1 MKGAKEKVIDK
12 EDIEN
17 IENRIGNVEKEEIE
31 RKREIESW
39 NKERKKERK
48 MVTIVRRGRKWKG
61 DGFQGR
67 TERNRWKSGNGK
79 KV

>member
-48 MVTIVRRGRKWKG
+48 MVTIVRRGRK
-61 DGFQGR
+61 
-67 TERNRWKSGNGK
+67 
-79 KV
+79 

>member
-1 MKGAKEKVIDK
+1 MIDK
-12 EDIEN
+12 EDREN
-17 IENRIGNVEKEEIE
+17 IENRIESIKKEEIE
-31 RKREIESW
+31 RKGEIESW
-39 NKERKKERK
+39 NKERKRVRK
-48 MVTIVRRGRKWKG
+48 MVTIVRRRRKWKG

>member
-17 IENRIGNVEKEEIE
+17 IENRIGNIEKEEIE

-39 NKERKKERK
+39 NKERKKER
-48 MVTIVRRGRKWKG
+48 W
-61 DGFQGR
+61 
-67 TERNRWKSGNGK
+67 SL
-79 KV
+79 

>member
-39 NKERKKERK
+39 NKERKKQRK
-48 MVTIVRRGRKWKG
+48 MVTIVRRGRK
-61 DGFQGR
+61 
-67 TERNRWKSGNGK
+67 
-79 KV
+79 

>member
-1 MKGAKEKVIDK
+1 MIDK
-12 EDIEN
+12 EDREN
-17 IENRIGNVEKEEIE
+17 IENRIENIKKEEIE
-31 RKREIESW
+31 RKGKIESW
-39 NKERKKERK
+39 NKERKRVRK